1 MNYTVCQ
8 LNSNEASKKYKIKD
22 LSEIKFDPKFIMKKV
37 VELYLNFQVYDIFLD
52 SVVKDKRSFLP
63 EVFERTADLLENNNV
78 VESHLVADFR
88 TLLKK
93 IYNM

>member
-1 MNYTVCQ
+1 
-8 LNSNEASKKYKIKD
+8 
-22 LSEIKFDPKFIMKKV
+22 MKKV

-52 SVVKDKRSFLP
+52 SVVKDKRSFQP

-78 VESHLVADFR
+78 LESHLVADFR

>member
-1 MNYTVCQ
+1 
-8 LNSNEASKKYKIKD
+8 
-22 LSEIKFDPKFIMKKV
+22 MKKV

-52 SVVKDKRSFLP
+52 SVVKDKRSFQP

-78 VESHLVADFR
+78 LESHLVADFR

-93 IYNM
+93 IYNMQENQFQINDIEDSEIPE